1 MRKPTRHK
9 YIFTYYS
16 FISCN
21 IPRAPCPGI
30 SSVVYL
36 TLQCMVFW
44 SLSLSLACAASAEES
59 VVDLLATIKQ
69 NWCCDDGLESLT
81 ISVEVVLFERTTA
94 QQTMNHCLE
103 VEESRPHP
111 S

>member
-1 MRKPTRHK
+1 
-9 YIFTYYS
+9 
-16 FISCN
+16 
-21 IPRAPCPGI
+21 
-30 SSVVYL
+30 
-36 TLQCMVFW
+36 MVFW
-44 SLSLSLACAASAEES
+44 SLSLACAASAEES

-94 QQTMNHCLE
+94 QQTLNHCLE